1 MVFDSTIQI
10 QHVPSR
16 REMPDYLDSLGFK
29 ADYVPCV
36 NKVAIDWKVNV
47 ENGQIDTHFMP
58 SGASY
63 AVVPSYGMLVLD
75 CDRAKDGAE
84 SGMAIVGGLLR
95 QAFSN
100 DEDFFAARTFRVH
113 TPSGGVHLYYRIPE
127 WMRGHIKSASHVHG
141 IPIDVKCERKGYVVG
156 PYSVTD
162 KGEYL
167 PYVSMVDPE
176 SGMNWMPAQIPEMP
190 EPICAFL
197 IVNGYTDLT
206 AQLPRPSSAW
216 GTGIQLC
223 GGGFSSD
230 KNVDLS
236 AIPEGSRNDELY
248 RWCFG
253 RFVNHPENRD
263 QIIRDAFIRGNS
275 SGLSETEIT
284 TIVGSALHGSQE
296 VAR

>member
-1 MVFDSTIQI
+1 
-10 QHVPSR
+10 
-16 REMPDYLDSLGFK
+16 
-29 ADYVPCV
+29 
-36 NKVAIDWKVNV
+36 
-47 ENGQIDTHFMP
+47 
-58 SGASY
+58 
-63 AVVPSYGMLVLD
+63 
-75 CDRAKDGAE
+75 
-84 SGMAIVGGLLR
+84 
-95 QAFSN
+95 
-100 DEDFFAARTFRVH
+100 
-113 TPSGGVHLYYRIPE
+113 
-127 WMRGHIKSASHVHG
+127 MRGHIKSASHVHG

-176 SGMNWMPAQIPEMP
+176 SGMNWMPAQIPEMS

-223 GGGFSSD
+223 GGRFSSD

-263 QIIRDAFIRGNS
+263 QIIRDAFIRVCCSLLRAMPRRVNTRCLSRVTGSGDSLEDPLRALGRLHNS
-275 SGLSETEIT
+275 VSKAIT
-284 TIVGSALHGSQE
+284 
-296 VAR
+296 